1 MIMNFGSSYNDVGSG
16 VAQTVVDATAENI
29 SGSSATTE
37 STKSTTGVIGLLT
50 LLIAF
55 FVWNFIDDS
64 ESIREQVKP
73 ENIKANLRNMVI
85 IGLGAV
91 LFINVYNIAVA
102 KMLVAKSSFINAVGR
117 TLKPLAIGL
126 NADE

>member
-1 MIMNFGSSYNDVGSG
+1 MIMNFNSSYNDVGNG

-29 SGSSATTE
+29 NGTGATAE
-37 STKSTTGVIGLLT
+37 STKATTGVIGLLT

-55 FVWNFIDDS
+55 FVWNFIDDN

-73 ENIKANLRNMVI
+73 ENIKANIRNMVI

-91 LFINVYNIAVA
+91 LFINIYNIAVA
-102 KMLVAKSSFINAVGR
+102 KMLVAKSSFINAIGR

>member
-16 VAQTVVDATAENI
+16 VAQTVVDASAENI

-91 LFINVYNIAVA
+91 LFINIYNIAVG
-102 KMLVAKSSFINAVGR
+102 KMLVAKSSFINAIGR
-117 TLKPLAIGL
+117 TLKPLSIGL

>member
-16 VAQTVVDATAENI
+16 VAQTVVDATADNI
-29 SGSSATTE
+29 SGSSTATE
-37 STKSTTGVIGLLT
+37 SAKSTTGVIGLLT

-55 FVWNFIDDS
+55 FVLNFIDDN

-73 ENIKANLRNMVI
+73 ENIKANIRNMLI

-91 LFINVYNIAVA
+91 LFINIYNIAVG
-102 KMLVAKSSFINAVGR
+102 KMLVAKSSFINAIGR
-117 TLKPLAIGL
+117 TLKPLTIGL

>member
-1 MIMNFGSSYNDVGSG
+1 MIMNFNSSYNDVGNG

-29 SGSSATTE
+29 NGTGATAE
-37 STKSTTGVIGLLT
+37 STKSSTGVIGLLS

-55 FVWNFIDDS
+55 FVWNFIDDN

-73 ENIKANLRNMVI
+73 ENIKANIRNMVI

-91 LFINVYNIAVA
+91 LFINIYNIAVA
-102 KMLVAKSSFINAVGR
+102 KMLVAKSSFINAIGR
-117 TLKPLAIGL
+117 TLKPLTIGL

>member
-1 MIMNFGSSYNDVGSG
+1 MIMNFNSSYNDVGNG

-29 SGSSATTE
+29 NGTGATAE
-37 STKSTTGVIGLLT
+37 STKATTGVIGLLT

-55 FVWNFIDDS
+55 FVWNFIDDN

-91 LFINVYNIAVA
+91 LFINIYNIAVG
-102 KMLVAKSSFINAVGR
+102 KMLVAKSSFINAIGR

>member
-29 SGSSATTE
+29 SGTGTTE
-37 STKSTTGVIGLLT
+37 TAKSTTGVIGLLT

-55 FVWNFIDDS
+55 FVWNFIDDN

-73 ENIKANLRNMVI
+73 ENIKANIRNMLI

-91 LFINVYNIAVA
+91 LFINIYNIAVG
-102 KMLVAKSSFINAVGR
+102 KMLVAKSSFINAIGR

>member
-29 SGSSATTE
+29 SGSSTATE
-37 STKSTTGVIGLLT
+37 SAKSTTGVIGLLT

-55 FVWNFIDDS
+55 FVWNFIDDN

-73 ENIKANLRNMVI
+73 ENIKANIRNMLI

-91 LFINVYNIAVA
+91 LFINIYNIAVG
-102 KMLVAKSSFINAVGR
+102 KMLLAKSSFINAIGR

>member
-1 MIMNFGSSYNDVGSG
+1 MIMNFNSSYNDVGNG
-16 VAQTVVDATAENI
+16 VAQTVVDATVENINGTGATAEN
-29 SGSSATTE
+29 
-37 STKSTTGVIGLLT
+37 TKATTGVIGLLT

-55 FVWNFIDDS
+55 FVWNFIDDN
-64 ESIREQVKP
+64 ENIREQVKP
-73 ENIKANLRNMVI
+73 ENIKANIRNMVI

-91 LFINVYNIAVA
+91 LFINIYNIAVG
-102 KMLVAKSSFINAVGR
+102 KMLVAKSSFINAIGR

>member
-29 SGSSATTE
+29 SGSSTTTE

-91 LFINVYNIAVA
+91 LFINIYNIAVA

>member
-29 SGSSATTE
+29 SGSGTTTD

-91 LFINVYNIAVA
+91 LFINIYNIAVA
-102 KMLVAKSSFINAVGR
+102 KMLVAKSSFINAIGR

>member
-29 SGSSATTE
+29 SGSSTTTE

-50 LLIAF
+50 LLITF
-55 FVWNFIDDS
+55 FVWNFLDDS

-73 ENIKANLRNMVI
+73 ENIKANIRNMVI

-91 LFINVYNIAVA
+91 LFINLYNIAVA

>member
-29 SGSSATTE
+29 SGSSTATE
-37 STKSTTGVIGLLT
+37 SAKSTTGVIGLLT

-55 FVWNFIDDS
+55 FVWNFIDDN

-73 ENIKANLRNMVI
+73 ENIKANIRNMLI

-91 LFINVYNIAVA
+91 LFINIYNIAVG
-102 KMLVAKSSFINAVGR
+102 KMLVAKSSFINAIGR
-117 TLKPLAIGL
+117 TLKPLTIGL

>member
-1 MIMNFGSSYNDVGSG
+1 MIMNFGSSYNDMSGG
-16 VAQTVVDATAENI
+16 VAQAVVDTSAENI
-29 SGSSATTE
+29 TGTGSASESAT
-37 STKSTTGVIGLLT
+37 STTGVIGLLT

-91 LFINVYNIAVA
+91 LFINVYNIAVG
-102 KMLVAKSSFINAVGR
+102 KMLVAKSSFIKAIGR

>member
-1 MIMNFGSSYNDVGSG
+1 MIMNFNSSYNDVGNG
-16 VAQTVVDATAENI
+16 VAQTVVDATVENINGTGATAEN
-29 SGSSATTE
+29 
-37 STKSTTGVIGLLT
+37 TKATTGVIGLLT

-55 FVWNFIDDS
+55 FVWNFIDDN

-73 ENIKANLRNMVI
+73 ENIKANIRNMVI

-91 LFINVYNIAVA
+91 LFINIYNIAVG
-102 KMLVAKSSFINAVGR
+102 KMLVAKSRFINAIGR

-126 NADE
+126 NADD